1 MKGRSTARSLSPATG
16 QRASYREDQRMLFLS
31 ELATSSSVTAAADK
45 AGLAKS
51 TVYFWREKDAEF
63 ADAWRTAL
71 TSGYELLETELLE
84 RARHGTLKPVFHN
97 GRQVGAVRHYNDQT
111 ALRLLSLHRE
121 TVALERAAREHMGD
135 IGEIRARIDA
145 KLDAMR
151 ERLENRRTREQGARG
166 DNELPGASLPP
177 HRAD

>member
-1 MKGRSTARSLSPATG
+1 M
-16 QRASYREDQRMLFLS
+16 FLS
-31 ELATSSSVTAAADK
+31 ELAATSSVSAAADK

-51 TVYFWREKDAEF
+51 TVYFWREKDADF
-63 ADAWRTAL
+63 ADAWREAL
-71 TSGYELLETELLE
+71 TSGYDLLETELLE
-84 RARHGTLKPVFHN
+84 RARHGVLKPVYHN
-97 GRQVGAVRHYNDQT
+97 GRQVGTIRHYNDPM

-121 TVALERAAREHMGD
+121 TAALERAAREHMGD

-151 ERLENRRTREQGARG
+151 DRLENRRAREQGARG
-166 DNELPGASLPP
+166 DNEQPGASLPP